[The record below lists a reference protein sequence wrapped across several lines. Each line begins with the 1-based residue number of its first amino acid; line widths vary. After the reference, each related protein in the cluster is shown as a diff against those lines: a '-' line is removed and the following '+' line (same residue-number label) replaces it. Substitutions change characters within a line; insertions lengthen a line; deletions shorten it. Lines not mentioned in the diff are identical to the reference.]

1 MTEKTVHS
9 DPFLP
14 AGNLNQKKDLKYAFM
29 SLLYLIPR
37 KKSTR
42 FRSFSG
48 VSVFIFSVKFIALR
62 NQ

>member
-14 AGNLNQKKDLKYAFM
+14 AGNLNQKKDPEYAFM

-48 VSVFIFSVKFIALR
+48 ATAFIF
-62 NQ
+62 